1 MDLYSCWPPPLF
13 MVTMSVVQV
22 LYTDIDSVD
31 NTGAQIAVFIY
42 EASLLAEA
50 GQTMGPN
57 GPVYIQGV
65 LLFNPHKKQ
74 ELWRFLTYMFVH
86 SGYFHITFNVLI
98 QVDITYSAV

>member
-1 MDLYSCWPPPLF
+1 
-13 MVTMSVVQV
+13 
-22 LYTDIDSVD
+22 
-31 NTGAQIAVFIY
+31 
-42 EASLLAEA
+42 
-50 GQTMGPN
+50 MGPN

-98 QVDITYSAV
+98 QVGTVSPAGLEVPPTRAQVG

>member
-1 MDLYSCWPPPLF
+1 
-13 MVTMSVVQV
+13 
-22 LYTDIDSVD
+22 
-31 NTGAQIAVFIY
+31 
-42 EASLLAEA
+42 
-50 GQTMGPN
+50 MGPN

-98 QVDITYSAV
+98 QV

>member
-22 LYTDIDSVD
+22 LYTDVDRVD
-31 NTGAQIAVFIY
+31 NSGAQIAVFIY

-98 QVDITYSAV
+98 QVDVMYII

>member
-1 MDLYSCWPPPLF
+1 
-13 MVTMSVVQV
+13 
-22 LYTDIDSVD
+22 
-31 NTGAQIAVFIY
+31 
-42 EASLLAEA
+42 
-50 GQTMGPN
+50 MGPN

-98 QVDITYSAV
+98 QVDIMYITQWSNAFTKRVQ

>member
-1 MDLYSCWPPPLF
+1 
-13 MVTMSVVQV
+13 
-22 LYTDIDSVD
+22 
-31 NTGAQIAVFIY
+31 
-42 EASLLAEA
+42 
-50 GQTMGPN
+50 MGPN

-98 QVDITYSAV
+98 QVDIIIII

>member
-1 MDLYSCWPPPLF
+1 
-13 MVTMSVVQV
+13 
-22 LYTDIDSVD
+22 
-31 NTGAQIAVFIY
+31 
-42 EASLLAEA
+42 
-50 GQTMGPN
+50 MGPN

-98 QVDITYSAV
+98 QVDIMYIIYSVLISAQKFHPKVRNHGEGPY